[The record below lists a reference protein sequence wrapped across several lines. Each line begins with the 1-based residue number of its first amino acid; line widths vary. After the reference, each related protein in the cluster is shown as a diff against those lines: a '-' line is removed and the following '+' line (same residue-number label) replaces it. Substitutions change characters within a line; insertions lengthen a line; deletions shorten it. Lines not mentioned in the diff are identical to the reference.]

1 MICISIGIRISTVE
15 LKICAKTEGIT
26 KYKSIIVEKKK
37 RHDKMVLLERSKL
50 NRIEVFISKTSIDSN
65 ISHDEF
71 LLINNVWK
79 EYDYMKEEIKNL
91 KT

>member
-1 MICISIGIRISTVE
+1 
-15 LKICAKTEGIT
+15 
-26 KYKSIIVEKKK
+26 
-37 RHDKMVLLERSKL
+37 MVLLERSKL
-50 NRIEVFISKTSIDSN
+50 NRIEVFISKTSIASN